1 VKTQRLALFS
11 TSARLHPRSRTR
23 PQATS
28 CTSVLPQLTL
38 KSNLPEQQ
46 QARGTEPLGD
56 EADGELDQQWC
67 AGGRV
72 EEPNVRASW
81 TDTPCSPLLPLPL
94 ALHTRGHQGGS
105 PTTLALLLGQ
115 STATE
120 IDQGQGM
127 AGIDGGGAE
136 QCRARAKGARVLP
149 HQPDSSCS

>member
-1 VKTQRLALFS
+1 MA
-11 TSARLHPRSRTR
+11 H
-23 PQATS
+23 
-28 CTSVLPQLTL
+28 L

-115 STATE
+115 SPATE
-120 IDQGQGM
+120 IDLRSGVEM
-127 AGIDGGGAE
+127 EI
-136 QCRARAKGARVLP
+136 
-149 HQPDSSCS
+149 